1 MTLRCVAAFPG
12 YSRGR
17 GFDEATRFE
26 FLETLSPDRRDGD
39 PALARFALDPV
50 NDKPAGAAGDGAA
63 RDRLLAA
70 WRCLMARSRALDAL
84 RRRRTY
90 AQYEIS
96 LDDVLQEAEN
106 SFHSAYDLTG
116 GRQRS
121 TIVRNLL
128 SRSIPCS
135 AR

>member
-1 MTLRCVAAFPG
+1 
-12 YSRGR
+12 
-17 GFDEATRFE
+17 
-26 FLETLSPDRRDGD
+26 
-39 PALARFALDPV
+39 
-50 NDKPAGAAGDGAA
+50 
-63 RDRLLAA
+63 
-70 WRCLMARSRALDAL
+70 MARSRALDAL

-128 SRSIPCS
+128 SRVDPVQRQRVFLAFGRGSAIPKSRRTAMSPLEPSSRTS
-135 AR
+135 AQAWPRCAVVVSRRA